1 MLCASVAEFTAF
13 AVGHAP
19 AWDPYLSAVLAT
31 CISCHPLTPAAAST
45 VGRCQAARRV
55 AGQARLRL
63 CGSKR
68 YSEGA
73 EDGIGDLPTPLAPV
87 SGLAVMEQSCMAAVE
102 GAKGL
107 LIVWHTMP
115 PSLHLRLWHA
125 CPCCG
130 FLAAGCAD
138 TSVLNA
144 KPLR

>member
-1 MLCASVAEFTAF
+1 MLCASVAEHTAF
-13 AVGHAP
+13 FAGHAP
-19 AWDPYLSAVLAT
+19 AWDPSLTAVLAT
-31 CISCHPLTPAAAST
+31 CIPCHPLTPAVAAAT
-45 VGRCQAARRV
+45 VGRWQAARRV

-73 EDGIGDLPTPLAPV
+73 EDGIGDLPIPVAPV

-107 LIVWHTMP
+107 LWHTMLP
-115 PSLHLRLWHA
+115 NLHLSLWHA
-125 CPCCG
+125 CPCCSI
-130 FLAAGCAD
+130 LAAGCAD
-138 TSVLNA
+138 TLVPYA